1 MLTLEEKISTLENCL
16 NKIEENYADS
26 FRFEILMFISDFNI
40 GNKFLNFLNELNSS
54 DEIESWVSKL
64 TSRIVL
70 KFDSESE
77 NIRDFIYDY
86 IKFGWTDYFKLDTL
100 GFDSV
105 IITKDKIGDY
115 KIDIMKTNTYTEFSN
130 EAE

>member
-86 IKFGWTDYFKLDTL
+86 IKFG
-100 GFDSV
+100 
-105 IITKDKIGDY
+105 
-115 KIDIMKTNTYTEFSN
+115 
-130 EAE
+130 